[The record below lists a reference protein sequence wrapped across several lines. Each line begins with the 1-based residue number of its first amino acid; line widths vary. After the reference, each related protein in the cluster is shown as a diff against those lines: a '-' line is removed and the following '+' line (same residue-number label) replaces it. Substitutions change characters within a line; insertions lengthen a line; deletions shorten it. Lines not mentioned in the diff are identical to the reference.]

1 MSATRLTLLQRVRDP
16 ADREAWNEF
25 FGLYAPLLEGYA
37 RAQGLSRTDAE
48 EVRDQCLEVLARKL
62 PDFEYERARGSFQAW
77 LHGIV
82 RGKVIDLLRSRHVR
96 AHESIELGTLRD
108 AKGDLDALWERQ
120 WRAEHLRYALARV
133 RDEADA
139 ERFRV
144 FELLLV
150 EGLSVAEVGQKTGWP
165 ATRIYKTKAALLAR
179 VRALLERLGDGAD
192 GDALVPRHPGRAGED
207 DTEQAG

>member
-1 MSATRLTLLQRVRDP
+1 MTDTRRTLLVRVRDRG
-16 ADREAWNEF
+16 DTEAWQEF

-37 RAQGLSRTDAE
+37 RSHGLSRTDAE

-62 PDFEYERARGSFQAW
+62 PDFEYERARGSFQGW

-82 RGKVIDLLRSRHVR
+82 RGKVIDLARARRVR
-96 AHESIELGTLRD
+96 AHDSVALETLDD
-108 AKGDLDALWERQ
+108 ARSDLEREWERQ

-133 RDEADA
+133 RESEDP

-150 EGLSVAEVGQKTGWP
+150 EELPVAEVSARTGLAAGQ
-165 ATRIYKTKAALLAR
+165 IYKLKSALLAR
-179 VRALLERLGDGAD
+179 VREILARLGDGAE
-192 GDALVPRHPGRAGED
+192 GLA
-207 DTEQAG
+207 